1 MIDKAIFAL
10 PGVGRILGLLAASA
24 ALQALA
30 VLGQAWS
37 LSRAIT
43 NLWLGGAVI
52 DQALL
57 VAVFLAC
64 FIGRQGVL
72 CAQSALLD
80 LSLIHI

>member
-43 NLWLGGAVI
+43 NPVSYTHLDVYK
-52 DQALL
+52 
-57 VAVFLAC
+57 
-64 FIGRQGVL
+64 RQV
-72 CAQSALLD
+72 
-80 LSLIHI
+80 

>member
-10 PGVGRILGLLAASA
+10 PGVGHILGLLAASA

-37 LSRAIT
+37 LSTAIT
-43 NLWLGGAVI
+43 NLWLGGAVV

-57 VAVFLAC
+57 VAVFLVC

-72 CAQSALLD
+72 CVQSGLLD
-80 LSLIHI
+80 ACS

>member
-10 PGVGRILGLLAASA
+10 PGVGRILGPLAASA

-37 LSRAIT
+37 LSTAIT
-43 NLWLGGAVI
+43 NLWLGGAVV

-57 VAVFLAC
+57 VAVDSDHA
-64 FIGRQGVL
+64 
-72 CAQSALLD
+72 
-80 LSLIHI
+80 

>member
-43 NLWLGGAVI
+43 NL
-52 DQALL
+52 
-57 VAVFLAC
+57 
-64 FIGRQGVL
+64 
-72 CAQSALLD
+72 
-80 LSLIHI
+80 